1 MPPEYRA
8 RIEAGRPQLYAIAR
22 ERGGVEMNP
31 GPMSQDS
38 RRALR
43 GAKYAESV
51 GRGEAY
57 HDAVLSGYWTKAR
70 PIESADDLA
79 VFAAEAGLDAD
90 AFRAALDDPQYD
102 ALVQADVDMAHAY
115 GLSGVPAI
123 VFENKYLLSGAQ
135 PTAMLRQVVDRLLAE
150 NA

>member
-22 ERGGVEMNP
+22 ERGGVEMNQ
-31 GPMSQDS
+31 GPLGQNS
-38 RRALR
+38 RRALI
-43 GAKYAESV
+43 GAKYAEAH
-51 GRGEAY
+51 GFGEAY

-79 VFAAEAGLDAD
+79 TIVADLGQDAD

-115 GLSGVPAI
+115 GLNGVPAI

-135 PTAMLRQVVDRLLAE
+135 PTAMLRQVVDRLQTEQA
-150 NA
+150 